1 MDDCFHRLSE
11 VPLVVQKDVV
21 CVRLAHV
28 SRAVSGELQ
37 TRLGPGTLGQVVLHT
52 ICPHQHLQCTAG
64 DAFTEHGVIGKFFF

>member
-21 CVRLAHV
+21 SVRLAHV

-37 TRLGPGTLGQVVLHT
+37 TRLGQVVLHT

-64 DAFTEHGVIGKFFF
+64 DAFTEHGVIGNFF